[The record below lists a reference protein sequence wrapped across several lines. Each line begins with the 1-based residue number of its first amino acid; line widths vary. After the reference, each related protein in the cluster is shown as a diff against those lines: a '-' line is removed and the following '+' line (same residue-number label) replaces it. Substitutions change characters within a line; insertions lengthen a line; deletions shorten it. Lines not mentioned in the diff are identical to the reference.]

1 MGVCK
6 LFRILIPLD
15 VNRNFLWLQNA
26 NLSRLQLQTTMTVN
40 LNSKNLNTCLP
51 FADVNVTAGW

>member
-1 MGVCK
+1 MGICK
-6 LFRILIPLD
+6 LFSILIPLD

-40 LNSKNLNTCLP
+40 LNSKT
-51 FADVNVTAGW
+51 